1 MQLLPGSNKRAS
13 LLPNEVRLSHGKKLG
28 YPSSSTMRN
37 GTCAQSS
44 ILIFSLGNE
53 TSTLPAQRC
62 GLTCHRAKC
71 TVRPAPSCKACE
83 QLRKAGPQSATL
95 VHRDLQVWEH
105 KAPLKASYPKAMKPN
120 EKPSPLY
127 ITVPDLTEI
136 PRKNIISWAWKQIL
150 QPSQA
155 LDDCDPGQHLD
166 CSVARDPESKSP
178 SQALT
183 SWPLET
189 S

>member
-1 MQLLPGSNKRAS
+1 MAPALSPRSWYSRWEMKQAFSQRSGAGSHVIVHS
-13 LLPNEVRLSHGKKLG
+13 
-28 YPSSSTMRN
+28 
-37 GTCAQSS
+37 CA
-44 ILIFSLGNE
+44 N
-53 TSTLPAQRC
+53 
-62 GLTCHRAKC
+62 C
-71 TVRPAPSCKACE
+71 TVRPAPSWKACE

-105 KAPLKASYPKAMKPN
+105 KAPRKASYPKAMKAN

-127 ITVPDLTEI
+127 ITVPDFTEI
-136 PRKNIISWAWKQIL
+136 PRKNIILWAWKQIL

-166 CSVARDPESKSP
+166 CSAARDPESKSP